1 MAAKVYNKSKA
12 SAMDLN
18 EVRDQIIRLAARHGA
33 RNVRL
38 FGSVA
43 RGEDRPES
51 DLDLLVEMDADR
63 SLLDLV
69 GLEQDLEELLARP
82 VDVLTDGGLHPTVR
96 QRVLADARPL

>member
-1 MAAKVYNKSKA
+1 MEA
-12 SAMDLN
+12 SHF
-18 EVRDQIIRLAARHGA
+18 RWSSIRCAGDNSYRCALRGA
-33 RNVRL
+33 QRL

-43 RGEDRPES
+43 RGESHPGS

-69 GLEQDLEELLARP
+69 GLEQDLEELLDRP